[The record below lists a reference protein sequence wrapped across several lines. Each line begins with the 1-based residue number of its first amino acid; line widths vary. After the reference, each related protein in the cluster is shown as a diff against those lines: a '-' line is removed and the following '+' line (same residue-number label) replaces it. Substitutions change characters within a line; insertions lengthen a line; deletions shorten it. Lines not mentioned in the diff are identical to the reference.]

1 MIKKAIIAGL
11 LGLALTTG
19 VAFGAGPGR
28 GGTCTDDTCGVSGGV
43 VDVVKGYNI
52 KLDVDV
58 CLDLGNID
66 KDKEDFY
73 STQATIYQEGNQNQA
88 GISQNSNNQLAAIIQ
103 LGGGNYGEIAQTAS
117 QAAFAI
123 EIQYGNSNVAYIT
136 QGLESTSAGIIQQGN
151 GNSASIVQQP

>member
-66 KDKEDFY
+66 KDDFY
-73 STQATIYQEGNQNQA
+73 STQATIYQEGNRNAA
-88 GISQNSNNQLAAIIQ
+88 GISQNSDNQLAAIIQ

-117 QAAFAI
+117 QADFAAI
-123 EIQYGNSNVAYIT
+123 EIQYGNSNVAYII

-151 GNSASIVQQP
+151 KNFASIVQQ

>member
-19 VAFGAGPGR
+19 VAFGKDP
-28 GGTCTDDTCGVSGGV
+28 GGTCPDDTCGVSGGV

-58 CLDLGNID
+58 CLDLGNIVE
-66 KDKEDFY
+66 KGDFY
-73 STQATIYQEGNQNQA
+73 STQATIYQEGNQNGA
-88 GISQNSNNQLAAIIQ
+88 VISQNSNNQLAAIIQ

-123 EIQYGNSNVAYIT
+123 EIQYGNSNVAYII

-151 GNSASIVQQP
+151 KNFASIVQQ